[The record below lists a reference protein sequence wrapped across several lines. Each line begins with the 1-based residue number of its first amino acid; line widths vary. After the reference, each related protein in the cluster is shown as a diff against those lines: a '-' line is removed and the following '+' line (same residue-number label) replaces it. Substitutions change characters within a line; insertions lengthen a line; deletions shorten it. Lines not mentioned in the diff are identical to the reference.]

1 LAKAAI
7 ELRSQLLPYNYS
19 LAFVNSTFGD
29 PLMRPIFM
37 EFPEA
42 KWSFAETETYMWGN
56 AFLVHAIT
64 DSISSSNEKFYQTKL
79 PSNASWFELSTGR
92 LVVKSEV
99 IMTNDGNFNV
109 VSTPKTIHHI
119 PVFVRSGS
127 FIPMSPIIQSTE
139 AYCDTMV
146 TLHTYIARPTAP
158 DTNVFLWYE
167 DDGRTK
173 DALRYGLA
181 KMLRCESAVES
192 NKATFT
198 LSPTIEQNAALPYFQ
213 FEWQIHTNAAP
224 KKVRLNGQKVAFSYN
239 QEKQTLQFKEISK
252 LKITSTQQLELKW

>member
-1 LAKAAI
+1 
-7 ELRSQLLPYNYS
+7 
-19 LAFVNSTFGD
+19 
-29 PLMRPIFM
+29 M

-64 DSISSSNEKFYQTKL
+64 DSMSSSKEKVYQTKL
-79 PSNASWFELSTGR
+79 PSNASWFDFSTGR
-92 LVVKSEV
+92 LAVKSEV
-99 IMTNDGNFNV
+99 MMTNDGNFNV

-146 TLHTYIARPTAP
+146 TLHTYIARPTVP
-158 DTNVFLWYE
+158 DTTVFLWYE

-173 DALRYGLA
+173 DAQRFGLA
-181 KMLRCESAVES
+181 KMLRCETAVEP

-198 LSPTIEQNAALPYFQ
+198 LSPTIEHNAALPYFQ
-213 FEWQIHTNAAP
+213 FEWLMHTNAAP
-224 KKVRLNGQKVAFSYN
+224 KKVRLNGKKVTFKFD
-239 QEKQTLQFKEISK
+239 QDKQTLQLKGISK
-252 LKITSTQQLELKW
+252 LKITSPQQLELIW